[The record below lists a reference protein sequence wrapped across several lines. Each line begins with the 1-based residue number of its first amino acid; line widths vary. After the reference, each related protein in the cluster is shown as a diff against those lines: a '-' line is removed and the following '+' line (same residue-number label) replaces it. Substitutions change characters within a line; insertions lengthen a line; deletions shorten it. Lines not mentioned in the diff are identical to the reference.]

1 MTFVDQDNQLI
12 LNDQVEKLIHEK
24 LVADSLVSTYYEFL
38 IFNAD
43 SILKSP
49 LLERRI
55 SSGNML
61 RTSWEGMRRL
71 TTLALVFR
79 VSHDNK
85 YLRRLEDEIEK
96 IVDFSDWHPNH
107 FLDVGEMSLGVALAL
122 NWCGQYFDE
131 NLRKKIKEKLRY
143 HVDLTFKPGPGSGW
157 LSKGNNWNQVCQ
169 AGIVGAA
176 LAVNDSSFVKKV
188 VSRGVGN
195 LSQSMKSYAPEGAFL
210 EGPVYWGYGTVFTA
224 FLVSMLESRFDH
236 DFGLSKYPG
245 FFESAAYR
253 LMMNGTSGRVF
264 NYSDTDPSGF
274 GLSSREVF
282 FFFALKTGDS
292 LFLNKKEVLSLVKQ
306 DLRSGRASSRYAPIA
321 FLWLVQ
327 FEPKGSS
334 ELPVL
339 WVAKGENSVGVI
351 KDSVFY
357 LGVKGGKASLPHGH
371 MDAGSFV
378 FETKGIR
385 WSIDMGNQSYFK
397 ASSVSK
403 IDQWNYEQ
411 SSTRWDVLS
420 KSNYG
425 HSTITINGSKHSATG
440 NGVVEGRFLSES
452 IPSISADMTNVLAED
467 VNLALRYF
475 VKLGPKKLVI
485 KDSVEFRKSEYE
497 FRWQMMVDAEVE
509 VKGNE
514 AILKKGGQQLNVR
527 ILSPD
532 NVVFDVVNL
541 NPPPHT
547 YDKAMKGLKRL
558 EINISADR
566 LGKNKNLE
574 CLVELISI

>member
-1 MTFVDQDNQLI
+1 MTTKRVFLSLSAALSLTLFTSTANKKLVFDKSILINGRSTMTFVDQDNQLI

-292 LFLNKKEVLSLVKQ
+292 LFLNKKEVLSLV
-306 DLRSGRASSRYAPIA
+306 RTCA
-321 FLWLVQ
+321 
-327 FEPKGSS
+327 
-334 ELPVL
+334 
-339 WVAKGENSVGVI
+339 
-351 KDSVFY
+351 
-357 LGVKGGKASLPHGH
+357 
-371 MDAGSFV
+371 
-378 FETKGIR
+378 
-385 WSIDMGNQSYFK
+385 
-397 ASSVSK
+397 
-403 IDQWNYEQ
+403 
-411 SSTRWDVLS
+411 
-420 KSNYG
+420 
-425 HSTITINGSKHSATG
+425 
-440 NGVVEGRFLSES
+440 VEGPPQDMHPLRFCGWYSSNQKEVQNFLYFGWLRGR
-452 IPSISADMTNVLAED
+452 IVLE
-467 VNLALRYF
+467 
-475 VKLGPKKLVI
+475 
-485 KDSVEFRKSEYE
+485 
-497 FRWQMMVDAEVE
+497 
-509 VKGNE
+509 
-514 AILKKGGQQLNVR
+514 
-527 ILSPD
+527 
-532 NVVFDVVNL
+532 
-541 NPPPHT
+541 
-547 YDKAMKGLKRL
+547 
-558 EINISADR
+558 
-566 LGKNKNLE
+566 
-574 CLVELISI
+574 